1 MEEIKDQIISR
12 YDNADRYL
20 ATKREMWDEYENVFH
35 NKVRDQISGTTKS
48 QTFDPKLSTY
58 VLERSYRVM
67 AQMMAGKVKAI
78 SKNDEGASKL
88 MNLILEKYILPNANA
103 GWDFLT
109 KCRMIDTYSN
119 IYGNFFAMVDWC
131 VKDNGYRGPDMWL
144 IPIRDVFPQVGAVSI
159 DDSDYIIIRTW
170 KPISFFETLKKQDS
184 FKNISKVVE
193 KLKKVSGD
201 KESRDSDQKT
211 QREADHFD
219 NVDSTKGKGYY
230 EVLSMF
236 EKDRWVDYVKDA
248 DEIIRDTKNPNDDG
262 ELPIVNKFSIPLHDD
277 IIGMGDFERGL
288 PMQYTL
294 NSAWNLYLDAVKI
307 SIFPPVLL
315 NKDNIASMSSI
326 KFGPAAKWLVRNQ
339 ISNVA
344 KTLDLSPQ
352 GISTFNN
359 VYQLANASIQHQ
371 VGTSDTTISSTQDIT
386 QGKTPQALEMQA
398 SRQNSRDVTDRFY
411 MEQFLTKVVKK
422 FINITSKNS
431 SKSIQVRMFGD
442 EIDDLI
448 NRYPEMEEMFDSKSG
463 KMTINKSKYGSILYD
478 YEIIPGSTYKV
489 DEMEQNKNLTMLFSL
504 LSQNMTMGQPDPMTG
519 EATATSPIIEALK
532 AEGRTINFSEL
543 ITRLFANSGLQDFDK
558 IITEDGEADGGEGV
572 LQKHSQQF
580 QQTAMA
586 IQSQGLSNLNEVPP
600 QPMGGMQPD
609 MQQGM
614 PQQGMPQAMPPQPP
628 QGMGGGYG

>member
-119 IYGNFFAMVDWC
+119 IYGNFFAMVDNC

-184 FKNISKVVE
+184 FKNISKVVT
-193 KLKKVSGD
+193 KLKDISGD
-201 KESRDSDQKT
+201 KESRDTDQKT
-211 QREADHFD
+211 QREQDHFD

-230 EVLSMF
+230 EVLSMY

-248 DEIIRDTKNPNDDG
+248 DEIIRDTKNSNDDG
-262 ELPIVNKFSIPLHDD
+262 ELPVVNKFSIPLHDD

-339 ISNVA
+339 VNNVA

-352 GISTFNN
+352 GITTFNN

-371 VGTSDTTISSTQDIT
+371 FGTSDTTISSTQDIT

-448 NRYPEMEEMFDSKSG
+448 NRYPKMKDMFDEKTG
-463 KMTINKSKYGSILYD
+463 KITINKSKYGSILYD

-489 DEMEQNKNLTMLFSL
+489 DEIEQNKNLTMLFSL

-519 EATATSPIIEALK
+519 QATATSPIIEALK
-532 AEGRTINFSEL
+532 EEGKSINFSEL

-558 IITEDGEADGGEGV
+558 IITDEGEADGGEGV
-572 LQKHSQQF
+572 LQKHSQQLY
-580 QQTAMA
+580 QMAMA
-586 IQSQGLSNLNEVPP
+586 MQAQGLSNPNEVPP

-614 PQQGMPQAMPPQPP
+614 PQQGMPQAMPPQP
-628 QGMGGGYG
+628 QGGGYG